1 MRPNPT
7 TVPDAPAGE
16 RVYAPASERVPRE
29 PAPGHR
35 EVIQHMDSR
44 TPERET
50 FERRWP
56 DPTDDEPT
64 APDTGLQQRV
74 MFMAI
79 GLSWLAVTASGVSLW
94 LIVRWRRE
102 RNKPVNRMRMIATA
116 LLSAL
121 VSLKER

>member
-1 MRPNPT
+1 M
-7 TVPDAPAGE
+7 D
-16 RVYAPASERVPRE
+16 
-29 PAPGHR
+29 PG
-35 EVIQHMDSR
+35 

-56 DPTDDEPT
+56 DSMDADPT

-79 GLSWLAVTASGVSLW
+79 GLSWLAIAVSGVGLW

-102 RNKPVNRMRMIATA
+102 RNKPINRARMIASA

-121 VSLKER
+121 VALKER